1 MLKGE
6 NHPYLQYMYSYP
18 HKTAYGELKGVNF
31 ADYAPELRGRE
42 NSLYIHI
49 PFCQYKCGYCN
60 LFSIAGADRGI
71 MEAYVGQIEKQAG
84 QIAGVLENAPG
95 ADSQIEFK
103 DLTIGG
109 GTPLILDA
117 YLLKRILETAGK
129 YFHFDMKENP
139 VIIET
144 SPNQTTR
151 EKLELLKEEGV
162 KRISIGVE
170 SFIDEE
176 LKNLKRLHSEKAAH
190 RALEEIK
197 RAGFDCLNIDVIY
210 GIPGQTKESLL
221 ESLSKALY
229 YDPEEMFVY
238 PLYVKPETCLYKEG
252 VTPAENMEELYRCG
266 KDFLESRGYIRKS
279 MRRFERKRSA
289 DSGPCGVSNAMRRL
303 ERERSA
309 DSGLCGFS
317 NTIALGCGGR
327 SYMGNL
333 HFCTP
338 YAVGQDKCHKII
350 SGYLKQKDFLNIG
363 HGYILNDDE
372 QRRRYAVKHLLYD
385 RGINRGDYREH
396 FKGEAEEDF
405 PMLKEWEKK
414 EYVVFSEDYISLTDR
429 GMDLSDY
436 LGPAFISDEVANRM
450 ERF

>member
-6 NHPYLQYMYSYP
+6 DYPYLQYMYSYP
-18 HKTAYGELKGVNF
+18 HKTAYGGLKGVNF
-31 ADYAPELRGRE
+31 ADYAPGLIGKE

-60 LFSIAGADRGI
+60 LFSVAGADKGI
-71 MEAYVGQIEKQAG
+71 MEAYTGQLEKQAE
-84 QIAGVLENAPG
+84 QIKGVLENVSE
-95 ADSQIEFK
+95 ADSRIEFK

-109 GTPLILDA
+109 GTPLILDT
-117 YLLKRILETAGK
+117 YLLKRILEIAGK

-144 SPNQTTR
+144 SPNQTTQ

-176 LKNLKRLHSEKAAH
+176 LKSLKRLHSAEAAH
-190 RALEEIK
+190 KALEEIK
-197 RAGFDCLNIDVIY
+197 RAEFDCLNIDVIY

-221 ESLSKALY
+221 KSLSKALY
-229 YDPEEMFVY
+229 YNPEEMFVY
-238 PLYVKPETCLYKEG
+238 PLYVKPKTRLYKEG
-252 VTPAENMEELYRCG
+252 VMPAENMEELYRYA
-266 KDFLESRGYIRKS
+266 KNFLESRGYIRKS
-279 MRRFERKRSA
+279 MRRFERKKSV
-289 DSGPCGVSNAMRRL
+289 DSGP
-303 ERERSA
+303 
-309 DSGLCGFS
+309 CGFS
-317 NTIALGCGGR
+317 NTIAVGCGGR
-327 SYMGNL
+327 SYIGNL

-338 YAVGQDKCHKII
+338 YAVGQDACHEII
-350 SGYLKQKDFLNIG
+350 SEYLKQKDFLNIS

-396 FKGEAEEDF
+396 FKREAQEDF
-405 PMLKEWEKK
+405 PMLKEWREK
-414 EYVVFSEDYISLTDR
+414 EYVVFSEDCIGLTDR

-436 LGPAFISDEVANRM
+436 LGPAFISAEVKSRM
-450 ERF
+450 GRF